1 MSIKSITTKT
11 WLFSALFAVL
21 LSVQFFVQYS
31 AQTQLKEDL
40 TTLYEKQLTIV
51 YKIYSLKNSTTQVQ
65 Q

>member
-40 TTLYEKQLTIV
+40 TTLHEKQLTIV